1 MEPAPIPRPADS
13 TRLQT
18 LMREVTDLLR
28 KQHLV
33 EQLLERTTTP
43 RAALEQQLLHR
54 QHLAELE
61 RKLGQLHPA
70 DIAHILEALPLEDRL
85 TVWDLVR
92 ADLDGEI
99 LLEVSDAVRETLIA
113 RMDQAELQAAASQLD
128 ADELADLAAD
138 LPRDVLQRVL
148 DAMDAQNRAHLQA
161 ALSYPDDS
169 VGALMDYAPV
179 IIREDISL
187 DVVYRYLRR
196 MGELP
201 DHTDKLFV
209 TDRQGQLSG
218 VLLLRRLV
226 AEDPARRVSEVMA
239 RDVVTFSPGDD
250 AEEAAQAFERY
261 DLVSAPVIDGRR
273 RVVGRLTIDVVVD
286 YLQALRNAEMLGR
299 AGLREDEDLFAGVG
313 PSIRNRWPWLAVNL
327 VTALVASRVIGLFE
341 GTIERL
347 VALAALM
354 PIVAGIGGNTGNQTA
369 ALIIRAL
376 ALDQLND
383 SNTRRLIAKEL
394 RVALING
401 LVWGAIVGTV
411 AFGLYGNAKLGVV
424 MSAAMLLNLLLAAMA
439 GMSIPLAMHR
449 LRRDPALGSSVL
461 LTATTDSGGFFIFL
475 GLASVFLQ

>member
-1 MEPAPIPRPADS
+1 MEPAPNQRPADS
-13 TRLQT
+13 TRLQHI
-18 LMREVTDLLR
+18 MREVSELLR

-33 EQLLERTTTP
+33 EQLLDRTDTP
-43 RAALEQQLLHR
+43 RHALEQQVLHR
-54 QHLAELE
+54 QHLSELE
-61 RKLGQLHPA
+61 RKLSRLHPA
-70 DIAHILEALPLEDRL
+70 DIAHILEALPLEERL

-99 LLEVSDAVRETLIA
+99 LLEVSDAVRESLIA
-113 RMDQAELQAAASQLD
+113 RMDQAELQAAAAQLD

-138 LPRDVLQRVL
+138 LPRDVLQSVL
-148 DAMDAQNRAHLQA
+148 DAMDAQNRARLQA
-161 ALSYPDDS
+161 ALSYPEDT

-179 IIREDISL
+179 TIREDISL

-196 MGELP
+196 IGELP

-209 TDRQGQLSG
+209 TNRHGQLTG
-218 VLLLRRLV
+218 ILLLRRLV

-239 RDVVTFSPGDD
+239 RDVVTFSPGDP

-261 DLVSAPVIDGRR
+261 DLVSAPVVDERR
-273 RVVGRLTIDVVVD
+273 HVLGRLTIDVVVD
-286 YLQALRNAEMLGR
+286 YLQELRNAEMLGR

-313 PSIRNRWPWLAVNL
+313 PSVRNRWPWLAVNL
-327 VTALVASRVIGLFE
+327 VTALIASRVIGLFE

-354 PIVAGIGGNTGNQTA
+354 PIVAGIGGNTGNQTS

-383 SNTRRLIAKEL
+383 NNTQRLIRKEI
-394 RVALING
+394 RVALLNG
-401 LVWGAIVGTV
+401 LVWGSVVGAV
-411 AFGLYGNAKLGVV
+411 AYGLYGNPALGVV
-424 MSAAMLLNLLLAAMA
+424 MSAAMLLNLLLAALA
-439 GMSIPLAMHR
+439 GMLIPLAMHR

>member
-1 MEPAPIPRPADS
+1 MEPAPIQRPTDS
-13 TRLQT
+13 TRLQNV
-18 LMREVTDLLR
+18 MREVSELLR
-28 KQHLV
+28 KQRLV
-33 EQLLERTTTP
+33 EQLLDRTDTP
-43 RAALEQQLLHR
+43 RHALEQQVLHR
-54 QHLAELE
+54 QHLSELE
-61 RKLGQLHPA
+61 RKLSRLHPA
-70 DIAHILEALPLEDRL
+70 DIAHILEALPLEERL

-99 LLEVSDAVRETLIA
+99 LLEVSDAVRESLIA
-113 RMDQAELQAAASQLD
+113 RMDQAELQAAAAQLD

-148 DAMDAQNRAHLQA
+148 DAMDAQNRARLQA
-161 ALSYPDDS
+161 ALSYPEDT

-179 IIREDISL
+179 TIREDISL

-196 MGELP
+196 IGELP

-209 TDRQGQLSG
+209 TNRHGQLTG
-218 VLLLRRLV
+218 ILLLRRLV

-239 RDVVTFSPGDD
+239 RDVVTFSPSDP
-250 AEEAAQAFERY
+250 AEGAAQAFERY
-261 DLVSAPVIDGRR
+261 DLVSAPVVDERHH
-273 RVVGRLTIDVVVD
+273 VLGRLTIDVVVD
-286 YLQALRNAEMLGR
+286 YLQELRNAEMLGR

-313 PSIRNRWPWLAVNL
+313 PSVRNRWPWLAVNL
-327 VTALVASRVIGLFE
+327 VTALIASRVIGLFE

-354 PIVAGIGGNTGNQTA
+354 PIVAGIGGNTGNQTS

-383 SNTRRLIAKEL
+383 NNTHRLIRKEIQ
-394 RVALING
+394 VALLNG
-401 LVWGAIVGTV
+401 LVWGSVVGAV
-411 AFGLYGNAKLGVV
+411 AYGLYGNLALGVV
-424 MSAAMLLNLLLAAMA
+424 MSAAMLLNLLLAALA
-439 GMSIPLAMHR
+439 GMLIPLTMHR